1 MPVTSH
7 KTDFRPPRSRSRRD
21 FLRVAGLTTAGAS
34 AALATAC
41 GGGGGSGSPGG
52 GGSGEDD
59 VILLNHA
66 LDLEYTAVAAY
77 TAGAELLRGSLLTLG
92 RQFRDQEREHA
103 QGLAKAIQGLGGTPQ
118 RPKSASEYERGF
130 PRLRDRSDVLTFA
143 IDLENKAVASY
154 MDTIPKLSSGQLRQT
169 AAAILAS
176 EAEHIAT
183 LVGARTGNDPARQV
197 PYAFVT
203 GRSA

>member
-1 MPVTSH
+1 M
-7 KTDFRPPRSRSRRD
+7 
-21 FLRVAGLTTAGAS
+21 AGLTTAGAS
-34 AALATAC
+34 AVVASAC
-41 GGGGGSGSPGG
+41 GDGGSSGSPGK
-52 GGSGEDD
+52 GGSGEKD
-59 VILLNHA
+59 VVLLNHA

-77 TAGAELLRGSLLTLG
+77 TVSTDLLRGRLLALG

-103 QGLAKAIQGLGGTPQ
+103 HGLASAIKGLGGTPQ
-118 RPKSASEYERGF
+118 QPKTAAEYERGF

-169 AAAILAS
+169 AVAIVAN

-183 LVGARTGNDPARQV
+183 LVGARTGGDPARQV
-197 PYAFVT
+197 PNAFVT